1 MLAGELYYSLGPE
14 LSNGRNA
21 ARRLCKKYN
30 ETDPEQ
36 TADREAILTELMGSI
51 GKNCFLETPFRCDY
65 GFNIHVGNN
74 VFMNFNTVILDC
86 AKVEIGDDVMFAPN
100 VQLYTATHP
109 TDPDLRCY
117 PQLWELAKPIKIGN
131 RVWLGGGV
139 IVLPGVTIGDNTTI
153 GAGSVVTKDIP
164 ANCVAVGNPCK
175 VVKHLPVKEQQK

>member
-1 MLAGELYYSLGPE
+1 M
-14 LSNGRNA
+14 R
-21 ARRLCKKYN
+21 KYFCN
-30 ETDPEQ
+30 ISPRDP
-36 TADREAILTELMGSI
+36 LTLH
-51 GKNCFLETPFRCDY
+51 P
-65 GFNIHVGNN
+65 
-74 VFMNFNTVILDC
+74 
-86 AKVEIGDDVMFAPN
+86 GDDVMFAPN

-109 TDPDLRCY
+109 TGKRHHNYNTLIVIERTNCLSSDPDLRCY
-117 PQLWELAKPIKIGN
+117 PNLWELAKPIKVNAYPYYFLSNVKSQIGN